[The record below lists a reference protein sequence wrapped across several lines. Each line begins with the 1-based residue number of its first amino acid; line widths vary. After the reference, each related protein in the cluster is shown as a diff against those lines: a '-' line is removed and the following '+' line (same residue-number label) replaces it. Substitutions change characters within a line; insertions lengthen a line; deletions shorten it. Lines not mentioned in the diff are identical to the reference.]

1 MEENRNRKEEEEKEI
16 SILYGLPFTPS
27 SLPRLAQIARLFD
40 SSLSSPSSSSQ
51 RKTKNQQSVIG
62 LFVDSPEHIQCL
74 ISFLE
79 NNHHTT
85 NNNNNKNE
93 KIWPLPIP
101 LYIPIDVGDHRE
113 GISISPHHSSTQL
126 VRIAALIH
134 KYTTKQPSNH
144 TNNNKIKLA
153 GFYTHRGGSYSASNP
168 EEALGFMKEEL
179 VGLYEGAKVFLGE
192 MERMK
197 TGGQEE
203 EEQGGGKEGREE
215 GREKEERKMVLSLGA
230 TPTATA
236 IQNLVWEEEEGNE
249 TTEAVRK
256 YRDIL
261 KQVQENFEVEFH
273 AGVYPGMSCLFFF
286 LFFYFLIVHHLEDS
300 LLTHDDTH
308 TIVMDMQQLA
318 TRARPH
324 QSPISGQ
331 SLLSFSDL
339 GFRILVEVA
348 SLYFDRG
355 EKPEALI
362 AAGGIVFGREPCKS
376 YPGWGVVTPW
386 PATSGQVY
394 DPEGDRTGW
403 IVGRIS
409 QEHGNLTWEGS
420 QDQFRKLE
428 LGEKLLVW
436 PNHACIAGVNFGCYL
451 VVDSDQA
458 DPDRIQDVWV
468 RWRGW

>member
-1 MEENRNRKEEEEKEI
+1 MEENRNRKAEEEEGKEI

-40 SSLSSPSSSSQ
+40 SSSSPSPSS
-51 RKTKNQQSVIG
+51 RKTKNPSSVIG

-79 NNHHTT
+79 NNNHHT
-85 NNNNNKNE
+85 NE
-93 KIWPLPIP
+93 KENQTENEKEIWPLPIP

-126 VRIAALIH
+126 VRIAAILH

-144 TNNNKIKLA
+144 TKNKIMLA

-197 TGGQEE
+197 TGERNGQEE
-203 EEQGGGKEGREE
+203 AREE
-215 GREKEERKMVLSLGA
+215 AREGERKLVLSLGA

-236 IQNLVWEEEEGNE
+236 IQNLVWEEENE

-261 KQVQENFEVEFH
+261 KQVQEKFEVEFH

-286 LFFYFLIVHHLEDS
+286 LFFYFLYRTSSRGLTTDTLRHTHNSHGYATARDPGTTASQPHLGPES
-300 LLTHDDTH
+300 AVIFRSGLSH
-308 TIVMDMQQLA
+308 T
-318 TRARPH
+318 RR
-324 QSPISGQ
+324 SGEFV
-331 SLLSFSDL
+331 L
-339 GFRILVEVA
+339 
-348 SLYFDRG
+348 
-355 EKPEALI
+355 
-362 AAGGIVFGREPCKS
+362 
-376 YPGWGVVTPW
+376 
-386 PATSGQVY
+386 
-394 DPEGDRTGW
+394 
-403 IVGRIS
+403 
-409 QEHGNLTWEGS
+409 
-420 QDQFRKLE
+420 
-428 LGEKLLVW
+428 
-436 PNHACIAGVNFGCYL
+436 
-451 VVDSDQA
+451 
-458 DPDRIQDVWV
+458 
-468 RWRGW
+468 

>member
-1 MEENRNRKEEEEKEI
+1 
-16 SILYGLPFTPS
+16 
-27 SLPRLAQIARLFD
+27 
-40 SSLSSPSSSSQ
+40 
-51 RKTKNQQSVIG
+51 
-62 LFVDSPEHIQCL
+62 
-74 ISFLE
+74 
-79 NNHHTT
+79 
-85 NNNNNKNE
+85 
-93 KIWPLPIP
+93 
-101 LYIPIDVGDHRE
+101 
-113 GISISPHHSSTQL
+113 
-126 VRIAALIH
+126 
-134 KYTTKQPSNH
+134 
-144 TNNNKIKLA
+144 
-153 GFYTHRGGSYSASNP
+153 
-168 EEALGFMKEEL
+168 MKEEL

-192 MERMK
+192 MDRMK

-203 EEQGGGKEGREE
+203 GQE

-230 TPTATA
+230 TPTATT
-236 IQNLVWEEEEGNE
+236 IQNLVWEEEENE

-273 AGVYPGMSCLFFF
+273 AGVYPGMSVFSSFYFFIF
-286 LFFYFLIVHHLEDS
+286 LFSYRTSSRGF
-300 LLTHDDTH
+300 TTDTLRH
-308 TIVMDMQQLA
+308 TQVMDMQQLA

>member
-1 MEENRNRKEEEEKEI
+1 
-16 SILYGLPFTPS
+16 
-27 SLPRLAQIARLFD
+27 
-40 SSLSSPSSSSQ
+40 
-51 RKTKNQQSVIG
+51 
-62 LFVDSPEHIQCL
+62 
-74 ISFLE
+74 
-79 NNHHTT
+79 
-85 NNNNNKNE
+85 
-93 KIWPLPIP
+93 
-101 LYIPIDVGDHRE
+101 
-113 GISISPHHSSTQL
+113 
-126 VRIAALIH
+126 
-134 KYTTKQPSNH
+134 
-144 TNNNKIKLA
+144 
-153 GFYTHRGGSYSASNP
+153 
-168 EEALGFMKEEL
+168 MKEEL

-192 MERMK
+192 MKRN
-197 TGGQEE
+197 GQEE
-203 EEQGGGKEGREE
+203 EEGGGEEGREE
-215 GREKEERKMVLSLGA
+215 KESKMVLSLGA

-236 IQNLVWEEEEGNE
+236 IQNLVWEEENENE

-386 PATSGQVY
+386 PANSGQVY

-420 QDQFRKLE
+420 RDQFRKLE

>member
-1 MEENRNRKEEEEKEI
+1 MEEDRNRNRKEEEKEI

-40 SSLSSPSSSSQ
+40 SSLSSSSSSSP
-51 RKTKNQQSVIG
+51 RKPKSVIG
-62 LFVDSPEHIQCL
+62 LFVDSPEHIQYL

-79 NNHHTT
+79 NNHT
-85 NNNNNKNE
+85 NNNENSTE
-93 KIWPLPIP
+93 KEKERIWPLPIP

-113 GISISPHHSSTQL
+113 GISISPHSTQL
-126 VRIAALIH
+126 VRIAAILH
-134 KYTTKQPSNH
+134 KYTNTSTKTTTSPTSN
-144 TNNNKIKLA
+144 TTNKIKLA

-168 EEALGFMKEEL
+168 QEALRFMKEEL

-203 EEQGGGKEGREE
+203 EEEQGGGKE

-236 IQNLVWEEEEGNE
+236 IQNLVWEEENE

-273 AGVYPGMSCLFFF
+273 AGVYPGMCLSF
-286 LFFYFLIVHHLEDS
+286 LLFIFYFIFPIEHHLEDS
-300 LLTHDDTH
+300 LLTHYDTH

>member
-1 MEENRNRKEEEEKEI
+1 MEENRNRNEEEGKEKEI

-27 SLPRLAQIARLFD
+27 SLPRLAQIARLFN
-40 SSLSSPSSSSQ
+40 SSSPP
-51 RKTKNQQSVIG
+51 RKPKNPSSVIG
-62 LFVDSPEHIQCL
+62 LFVDSPEHIQYL

-79 NNHHTT
+79 NNHKTPKE
-85 NNNNNKNE
+85 NENEKEKE

-126 VRIAALIH
+126 VRIAAILH
-134 KYTTKQPSNH
+134 KYTTKQPSSD
-144 TNNNKIKLA
+144 TTQKIILA

-192 MERMK
+192 MDRI
-197 TGGQEE
+197 GRQ

-215 GREKEERKMVLSLGA
+215 KEKKMVLSLGA

-236 IQNLVWEEEEGNE
+236 IQNLVWEEENE

-273 AGVYPGMSCLFFF
+273 AGVYPGMCLSFLLFIF
-286 LFFYFLIVHHLEDS
+286 LFSYRTSSRGFTTD
-300 LLTHDDTH
+300 TTTH

-394 DPEGDRTGW
+394 APEGDRTGW

>member
-1 MEENRNRKEEEEKEI
+1 MLPWLLEENRNRKEEEEKEI

-40 SSLSSPSSSSQ
+40 SSSSSS
-51 RKTKNQQSVIG
+51 RKTTKNPSSVIG
-62 LFVDSPEHIQCL
+62 LFVDSAEHIQYL

-79 NNHHTT
+79 NNNNHTNENST
-85 NNNNNKNE
+85 ENKKE
-93 KIWPLPIP
+93 IFWPLPIP

-113 GISISPHHSSTQL
+113 GISISPHSTQL

-168 EEALGFMKEEL
+168 QEALGFMKEEL

-192 MERMK
+192 MERI
-197 TGGQEE
+197 GRQ
-203 EEQGGGKEGREE
+203 EEQGGGEEGRED
-215 GREKEERKMVLSLGA
+215 GREKEEKKMVLSLGA

-236 IQNLVWEEEEGNE
+236 IQNLVWEEENENE

-286 LFFYFLIVHHLEDS
+286 LIFYFLIVHHLEDS

>member
-40 SSLSSPSSSSQ
+40 SSSSSPSSSSSSQ
-51 RKTKNQQSVIG
+51 RKPQSVIG
-62 LFVDSPEHIQCL
+62 LFVDSPEHIQYL

-79 NNHHTT
+79 NNHT
-85 NNNNNKNE
+85 NNNNKKE
-93 KIWPLPIP
+93 KEIWPLPIP

-126 VRIAALIH
+126 VRIAAILH
-134 KYTTKQPSNH
+134 KYTTKTTTSPTTSYGNEQ
-144 TNNNKIKLA
+144 KIILA

-168 EEALGFMKEEL
+168 EEALRFMKEEL

-192 MERMK
+192 MERI
-197 TGGQEE
+197 E
-203 EEQGGGKEGREE
+203 EEQGGGKEKREE
-215 GREKEERKMVLSLGA
+215 KEKKMVLSLGA

-236 IQNLVWEEEEGNE
+236 IQNLVWEEEENE

-273 AGVYPGMSCLFFF
+273 AGVYPGMSVFSSFYF
-286 LFFYFLIVHHLEDS
+286 LFFCIVHHLEDS
-300 LLTHDDTH
+300 LLTHTQ
-308 TIVMDMQQLA
+308 VMDMQQLA

>member
-1 MEENRNRKEEEEKEI
+1 MEENRNRKAEEEKEI

-40 SSLSSPSSSSQ
+40 SSSSSPSSSA
-51 RKTKNQQSVIG
+51 RKPKSVIG
-62 LFVDSPEHIQCL
+62 LFVDSPEHIQYL

-79 NNHHTT
+79 NNNHKTQKE
-85 NNNNNKNE
+85 NEKEKE

-113 GISISPHHSSTQL
+113 GISISPHSTQL
-126 VRIAALIH
+126 VRIAAILH
-134 KYTTKQPSNH
+134 KYTTKTKQTSN
-144 TNNNKIKLA
+144 NSNSQNKIILA

-179 VGLYEGAKVFLGE
+179 LGLYEGAKMFLGE
-192 MERMK
+192 MERIE
-197 TGGQEE
+197 TGERNGQEE
-203 EEQGGGKEGREE
+203 EEQGGGKEAREE
-215 GREKEERKMVLSLGA
+215 KEGKMVLSLGA

-236 IQNLVWEEEEGNE
+236 IQNLVWEEENENE

-286 LFFYFLIVHHLEDS
+286 LYFLFSYRTSSREFTTDTRRH
-300 LLTHDDTH
+300 TH